1 MTGDGAVTA
10 RVGILGGGQLGRM
23 LALAGYPLGLR
34 VRVLDPGADAPAA
47 HCAEHIRAA
56 YDDAAAL
63 ERLAAGMDAVTF
75 EFENVPETAARA
87 LAARVPVHPPPAALA
102 RAQDRVSEKTLFA
115 EHALAVPPWRAVD
128 DRAGLA
134 RAIAEI
140 GAPAVLKTRR
150 MGYDGKGQAVLRA
163 GDEAALDAAW
173 RAVGGAPSILEAF
186 VPFEREVSLIGVCA
200 QDGACVFYPLVEN
213 VHRAGILH
221 RSLAPAPG
229 ADALQPAAE
238 AAMRRI
244 LDALAYVGVL
254 TIEFFVHQGRLLGNE
269 MAPRVHNSGHWTIEG
284 AVTSQFE
291 NHLRAVVGLPLGSTA
306 VNGAAAMVNLI
317 GSIPAPAAVLAIP
330 GAHLHLYGKASRPGR
345 KVGHITVVAADARR
359 LAEPLA
365 RVEALVG

>member
-1 MTGDGAVTA
+1 RRDYEDLDAVTA
-10 RVGILGGGQLGRM
+10 F
-23 LALAGYPLGLR
+23 
-34 VRVLDPGADAPAA
+34 
-47 HCAEHIRAA
+47 
-56 YDDAAAL
+56 AAAVQV
-63 ERLAAGMDAVTF
+63 VTF
-75 EFENVPETAARA
+75 EFENVPEAAARA

-115 EHALAVPPWRAVD
+115 EHQLAVPPWRAVD

-134 RAIAEI
+134 RAIAEL

-150 MGYDGKGQAVLRA
+150 MGYDGKGQAVLRTSA
-163 GDEAALDAAW
+163 GDALDAAW
-173 RAVGGAPSILEAF
+173 RVVGGAPSILEAF
-186 VPFEREVSLIGVCA
+186 VPFEREVSLIGVRA
-200 QDGACVFYPLVEN
+200 QDGACVFYPLIEN
-213 VHRAGILH
+213 VHRNGILH
-221 RSLAPAPG
+221 RSLAPAPD
-229 ADALQPAAE
+229 ADALQRSAE

-306 VNGAAAMVNLI
+306 VNGVAAMVNLI
-317 GSIPAPAAVLAIP
+317 GTVPPPAEVLAIP
-330 GAHLHLYGKASRPGR
+330 GAHLHLYGKSSRPGR
-345 KVGHITVVAADARR
+345 KVGHVTVVAADAER